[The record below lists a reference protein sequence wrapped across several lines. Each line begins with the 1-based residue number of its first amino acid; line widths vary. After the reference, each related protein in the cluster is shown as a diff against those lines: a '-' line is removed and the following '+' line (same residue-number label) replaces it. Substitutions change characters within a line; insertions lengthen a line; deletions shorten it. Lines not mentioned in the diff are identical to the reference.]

1 MDLREQIIA
10 ALIKAKIP
18 SPRLEADIILKNAAP
33 SYPEYSAAEEDAV
46 NRFVKRRV
54 GHEPLDKI
62 IGRKEFYK
70 YTFKVSHQVLSPRPD
85 TEVLVEEA
93 LSLIPVTAAW
103 QILDLGT
110 GSGCI
115 LLSLLKEREKCLG
128 CGVDVSAEALK
139 IAAENAL
146 ELGVFSRV
154 AWKNISWEKMRNSAE
169 TYDIIVSNPPYIPR
183 KDIESL
189 ETEVKNYDPLSALDG
204 GEDGFDCYRQIASS
218 AFDLLKKN
226 GYILLEAGYNQAE
239 EIMKIFASSGL
250 EPVRIVADLANINRC
265 VILKK

>member
-1 MDLREQIIA
+1 MNLREQIIA

-33 SYPEYSAAEEDAV
+33 NYPEYSKAEEEAV
-46 NRFVKRRV
+46 NRLVRRRA

-70 YTFKVSHQVLSPRPD
+70 YTFKVNNQVLSPRPD

-93 LSLIPVTAAW
+93 LSLIPATAAW
-103 QILDLGT
+103 DVLDLGT

-115 LLSLLKEREKCLG
+115 LLTLLKERENCQG
-128 CGVDVSAEALK
+128 YGVDISAEALK
-139 IAAENAL
+139 IAAENAQ
-146 ELGVFSRV
+146 ELDVTTRV
-154 AWKNISWEKMRNSAE
+154 SWENVSWENLRNSAK

-189 ETEVKNYDPLSALDG
+189 EAEVKNYDPLTALDG
-204 GEDGFDCYRQIASS
+204 GEDGFDCYRQIASL

-226 GYILLEAGYNQAE
+226 GCILLEAGYNQAE

-250 EPVRIVADLANINRC
+250 TPVKIVPDLANINRC